1 MPITLVLADDHP
13 LILDGLENLLKVEQD
28 FSVLA
33 RCGAG
38 GETLEA
44 VRQHQPDILVL
55 DLRMPG
61 MDGFQVLRSLKT
73 TKIAT
78 RVVLLTAA
86 LDEEALVEVISL
98 GVRGVVLKEMAPQ
111 LLVRCIRTVHAGGQ
125 WLERQATTR
134 ALETLVRR
142 EAGLRHASSI
152 LTPRELAIVRAIA
165 TGSRNREIAE
175 RLNISEGTVKVHL
188 HNIYQKLGVDSRLAL
203 MIYARENAIG

>member
-78 RVVLLTAA
+78 RAVLLTAA

>member
-13 LILDGLENLLKVEQD
+13 LILDGLESLLKVEQD

-33 RCGAG
+33 RCSAG
-38 GETLEA
+38 EETLEA

-125 WLERQATTR
+125 WLEKQATTR

>member
-33 RCGAG
+33 RCSAG
-38 GETLEA
+38 EETLEA

-125 WLERQATTR
+125 WLEKQATTR

-142 EAGLRHASSI
+142 EAGLRHASAI